1 MVNLYL
7 LIAIIILSFGIGG
20 LLLKMSVARLGP
32 ETALF
37 WTVLVYII
45 TDTAIFLY
53 LLHYGVSTSFNST
66 KILPMLAGLAT
77 FSGVIWTYWLFNKM
91 NASIASP
98 LTALYPAVT
107 VVLAVLILK
116 EKIKLVNGVG
126 ILLAL
131 AAAVLLAL

>member
-1 MVNLYL
+1 
-7 LIAIIILSFGIGG
+7 
-20 LLLKMSVARLGP
+20 
-32 ETALF
+32 
-37 WTVLVYII
+37 
-45 TDTAIFLY
+45 
-53 LLHYGVSTSFNST
+53 
-66 KILPMLAGLAT
+66 
-77 FSGVIWTYWLFNKM
+77 M

-131 AAAVLLAL
+131 VAAVLLAL